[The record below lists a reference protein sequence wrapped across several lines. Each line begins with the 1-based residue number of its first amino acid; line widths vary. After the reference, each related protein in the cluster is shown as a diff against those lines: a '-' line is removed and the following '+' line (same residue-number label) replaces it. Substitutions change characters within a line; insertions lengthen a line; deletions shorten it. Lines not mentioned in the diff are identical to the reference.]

1 MVLNNDLGCTID
13 PNASY
18 YNIDN
23 NQLMQVTIAL
33 TVLCS
38 RVIILAAH
46 RSLVIDHVDCSV
58 LHH

>member
-1 MVLNNDLGCTID
+1 MVLNNDIGCTID

-38 RVIILAAH
+38 RVTIY
-46 RSLVIDHVDCSV
+46 SLHIGRW
-58 LHH
+58 